1 MGACDSK
8 QKALGKRK
16 KAAQEQTAREEEERR
31 TAEQEERTRE
41 EQQRKNKE
49 FKIKYTPFA
58 SEFYKQIINCDTK
71 HNKHASTVPSI
82 DFSGVFSF
90 CSTIQTQY
98 EIMLLII
105 NFYPNINMSYCVYV
119 IGDFSGDG
127 LTYRYHKPTTI
138 RKIKMNNMPSPNC
151 FFA

>member
-71 HNKHASTVPSI
+71 HNKHASTVPSTI
-82 DFSGVFSF
+82 PSKLLSLILVGYFHSVLQFKR
-90 CSTIQTQY
+90 ST
-98 EIMLLII
+98 
-105 NFYPNINMSYCVYV
+105 
-119 IGDFSGDG
+119 
-127 LTYRYHKPTTI
+127 K
-138 RKIKMNNMPSPNC
+138 
-151 FFA
+151 